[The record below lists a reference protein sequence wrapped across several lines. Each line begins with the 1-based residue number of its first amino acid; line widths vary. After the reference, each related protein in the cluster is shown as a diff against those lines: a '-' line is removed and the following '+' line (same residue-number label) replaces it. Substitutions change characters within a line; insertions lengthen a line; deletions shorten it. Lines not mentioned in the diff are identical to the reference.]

1 MRTAVYIGLIY
12 IGDAI
17 GKPSYSVTGN
27 DVVAVMAIALLVFVV
42 MDVVDFFRN
51 KKAG

>member
-1 MRTAVYIGLIY
+1 MRTAVYLGLVY

-17 GKPSYSVTGN
+17 GKPSYAVTGN
-27 DVVAVMAIALLVFVV
+27 DVVAVMAIALLVFAA
-42 MDVVDFFRN
+42 MDVIDFFRN